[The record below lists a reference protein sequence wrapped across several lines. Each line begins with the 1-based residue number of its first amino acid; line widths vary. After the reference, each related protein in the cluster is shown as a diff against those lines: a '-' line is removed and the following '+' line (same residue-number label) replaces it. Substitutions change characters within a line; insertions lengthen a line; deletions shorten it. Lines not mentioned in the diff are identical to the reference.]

1 MTLVDD
7 SSKNM
12 DGVVLAEDLVEI
24 FLFLAKFLVKM
35 YGANFLVNDGQI
47 ICLDL
52 SWNSFMCR
60 RKNLYLLDM

>member
-35 YGANFLVNDGQI
+35 YGANFLVNDGPI

-52 SWNSFMCR
+52 
-60 RKNLYLLDM
+60 